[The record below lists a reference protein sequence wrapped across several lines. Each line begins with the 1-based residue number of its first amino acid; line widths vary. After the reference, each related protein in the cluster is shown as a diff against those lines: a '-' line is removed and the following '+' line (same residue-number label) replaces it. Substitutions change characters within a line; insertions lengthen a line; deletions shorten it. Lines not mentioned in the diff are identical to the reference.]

1 MILSRSSTRISPKGH
16 SWKRTALPTT
26 PSISISH
33 PVSTFRWSMKKS
45 AQKWNPVS
53 KIRASIRS
61 KSEINSCFMDTF
73 LSIQSVSVTRQE
85 QHIVSGIGLNS
96 QTPSRRLFYLM
107 HIGWLNKSSFG
118 DNQTGNAIVFLILFT
133 VSETKPRSMMNI
145 GQEGTVRYLV
155 YRVWLFGRNLRSFQ
169 EFRWFLSLF
178 CVSIWVAW
186 TISLKWHWIY
196 TLR

>member
-85 QHIVSGIGLNS
+85 QHIVSGIGLNP
-96 QTPSRRLFYLM
+96 QTPSRRLLYVM
-107 HIGWLNKSSFG
+107 HIGWLNKSS
-118 DNQTGNAIVFLILFT
+118 
-133 VSETKPRSMMNI
+133 SETIRPGM
-145 GQEGTVRYLV
+145 L
-155 YRVWLFGRNLRSFQ
+155 LF
-169 EFRWFLSLF
+169 SLF
-178 CVSIWVAW
+178 CSLSPKQSLDRWWTLAKKGLFGISYTESGSSVEIWDPFKSFVGSCLCFA
-186 TISLKWHWIY
+186 LAFE
-196 TLR
+196 

>member
-1 MILSRSSTRISPKGH
+1 
-16 SWKRTALPTT
+16 
-26 PSISISH
+26 
-33 PVSTFRWSMKKS
+33 MKKS

-118 DNQTGNAIVFLILFT
+118 DNQTRSATAFLIL
-133 VSETKPRSMMNI
+133 VHCIRNKAPINDEN
-145 GQEGTVRYLV
+145 GQEGTVRYFV

-169 EFRWFLSLF
+169 EFYSFLSL
-178 CVSIWVAW
+178 
-186 TISLKWHWIY
+186 
-196 TLR
+196 